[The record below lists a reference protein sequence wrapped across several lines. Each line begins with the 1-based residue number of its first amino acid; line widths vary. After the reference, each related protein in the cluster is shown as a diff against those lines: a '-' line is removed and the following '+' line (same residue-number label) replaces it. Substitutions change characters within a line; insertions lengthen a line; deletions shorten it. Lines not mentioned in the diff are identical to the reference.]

1 MSGRASALS
10 GADLKLGGARRLAIG
25 VGCRRGCADAA
36 IAALVER
43 ALDAGAVSG
52 GEPHALFTTEHKRGE
67 PGLPAAAERLG
78 LPLYYLSDELL
89 RAVQSRL
96 ATRSAAAERRF
107 GIPSVAEAAAL
118 AGAGPHSVLVVPRI
132 SDNGATCAIA
142 AAMTPEAPP

>member
-1 MSGRASALS
+1 MSGRASALT
-10 GADLKLGGARRLAIG
+10 GADLKLGGLHRLAIG
-25 VGCRRGCADAA
+25 VGCRRGCAAAA

-43 ALDAGAVSG
+43 ALAIGTVSAG
-52 GEPHALFTTEHKRGE
+52 EQALFTTEHKRGE
-67 PGLPAAAERLG
+67 QGLRAAAERLG

-118 AGAGPHSVLVVPRI
+118 AGAGPQSVLLVPRI
-132 SDNGATCAIA
+132 NDNGATCAIA
-142 AAMTPEAPP
+142 ATMTPDAPP